1 MSEVLG
7 TQRRARGVC
16 VSGGLTDRPAHRS
29 ALGSTRPTG
38 AQEGG
43 PCFGAAAMQGW
54 RVRMEDAHVANLTL
68 GDPAQRLSL
77 FGVFDGHVRAYVYM
91 DVSLPTHSANLLV

>member
-1 MSEVLG
+1 MFCLVLH
-7 TQRRARGVC
+7 TQ
-16 VSGGLTDRPAHRS
+16 H
-29 ALGSTRPTG
+29 TG

-77 FGVFDGHVRAYVYM
+77 FGVFDGHVRPCGWWNRTHHQPCLL
-91 DVSLPTHSANLLV
+91 LPKEL